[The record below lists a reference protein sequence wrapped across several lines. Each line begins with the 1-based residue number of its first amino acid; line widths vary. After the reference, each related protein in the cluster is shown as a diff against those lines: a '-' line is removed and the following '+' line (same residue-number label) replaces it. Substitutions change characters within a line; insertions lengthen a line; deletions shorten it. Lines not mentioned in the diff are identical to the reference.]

1 MLLGLQVQAKNI
13 KNMKEIYFA
22 GGCFWGIEHF
32 FKQVHGVTGTE
43 VGFANGDAKL
53 KNPSYELVST
63 DRTGYV
69 ETVRVKYDSTVVTL
83 GLLLDLFFKAIDP
96 TSFNK
101 QGNDSGTRYR
111 TGIYYT
117 DKADVTAI
125 GKRYME
131 EQKKYNV
138 SLAVEIA
145 PLTRFYAAEEYHQ
158 NYLDKHPQGY
168 CHLPKSLFEFAKKA
182 NKK

>member
-1 MLLGLQVQAKNI
+1 
-13 KNMKEIYFA
+13 
-22 GGCFWGIEHF
+22 
-32 FKQVHGVTGTE
+32 
-43 VGFANGDAKL
+43 
-53 KNPSYELVST
+53 
-63 DRTGYV
+63 
-69 ETVRVKYDSTVVTL
+69 
-83 GLLLDLFFKAIDP
+83 
-96 TSFNK
+96 
-101 QGNDSGTRYR
+101 
-111 TGIYYT
+111 
-117 DKADVTAI
+117 
-125 GKRYME
+125 ME